1 MRGID
6 KVAIT
11 QAYVSTLGDWV
22 NELTWIAVQEGM
34 VSSFCWHMLRS
45 KGDIVISVM
54 LILRFLKDI
63 PEEMARSHLEI
74 QFEGLE
80 INEVWRFGNT
90 GLEGIAIYRES
101 LVYG

>member
-6 KVAIT
+6 KVAVIQT
-11 QAYVSTLGDWV
+11 SISTLGDWL

-34 VSSFCWHMLRS
+34 VSSFCWHMLRN
-45 KGDIVISVM
+45 KGDIVISVV

-74 QFEGLE
+74 QLEDLE

-90 GLEGIAIYRES
+90 GLEGIDIYRES